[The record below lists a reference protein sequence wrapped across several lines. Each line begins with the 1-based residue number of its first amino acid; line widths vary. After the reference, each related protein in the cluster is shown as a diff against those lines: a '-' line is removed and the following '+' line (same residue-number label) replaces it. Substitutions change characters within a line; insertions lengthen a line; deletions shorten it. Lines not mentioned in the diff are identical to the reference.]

1 MTMTGPT
8 KPLIICAGT
17 RPLPRPLARPP
28 PFAAFIAEFMDMG
41 GAGNSSPVVSA
52 RYLGAFAL
60 YIPHDNDQHASDR
73 LGIVV
78 VIVNSS
84 GGGSADSLYEL
95 L

>member
-1 MTMTGPT
+1 
-8 KPLIICAGT
+8 
-17 RPLPRPLARPP
+17 
-28 PFAAFIAEFMDMG
+28 MG

-52 RYLGAFAL
+52 RHLGAFAL
-60 YIPHDNDQHASDR
+60 YIPHDNDQRASDR
-73 LGIVV
+73 LGIIV

>member
-1 MTMTGPT
+1 
-8 KPLIICAGT
+8 
-17 RPLPRPLARPP
+17 
-28 PFAAFIAEFMDMG
+28 MG

-52 RYLGAFAL
+52 RHLGAFAL
-60 YIPHDNDQHASDR
+60 YIAHDNDQHASDR

>member
-1 MTMTGPT
+1 MTGAT
-8 KPLIICAGT
+8 KPMIIRAGT

-73 LGIVV
+73 LGI
-78 VIVNSS
+78 
-84 GGGSADSLYEL
+84 L
-95 L
+95 LLLLSFFRR